1 MMGLVSK
8 MATSA
13 NAWAARL
20 SPVRFAKKEEGTVT
34 AFAVL
39 MFILMV
45 GASGIAIDVMR
56 YETQRTQLQYTLDR
70 AILAAA
76 SLTQPYDPEGVVRNY
91 FEVSGL
97 DNYRLDVRVDEGLNF
112 RRVHAYAELE
122 VRSMFMSLFGVR
134 VMTSPAIGAAE
145 ERVRNIEVS
154 MVLDISGSM
163 GSNNR
168 MTNMR
173 PAARDFVTE
182 VLSANETLNAD
193 NLVSVSIVPYNGR
206 VNSGSMIGSVFTFD
220 DVHDESNC
228 ARFDAVASNY
238 SFDPS
243 NGWASWSAASWPASD
258 YLTTAID
265 PDVAIRRI
273 SHWDRGNEDD
283 DELFQNSHCQTDEYG
298 AILPW
303 QHDETILHNH
313 INSLNTGGWTAIDLG
328 VNWAVGLLD
337 PTANSALN
345 DLIDAGQVH
354 SDFDDR
360 PAPFFDGDPSTI
372 LDDETIKVVVM
383 MTDGANTN
391 QYDLRNVW
399 EHNGTYYYDDAALPD
414 DAFYIGMRTGYAPIF
429 RHAGADGVL
438 SDGWIDNTNER
449 WRFDDDR
456 FSIWW
461 EDQGANGQ
469 FWIPTG
475 DPRDAGG
482 YWSNEPFGGWAAY
495 GMLDPSDGL
504 VVDNWYTER
513 VNAYDW
519 HRDWDGDGNRDNVD
533 GAVLLWANL
542 WGILTAENIAEEWL
556 EEPARA
562 SGNWDFHDLVAND
575 ASYRY
580 AAQTEADR
588 NLRAICDAANA
599 AGIIVYAIAFEAP
612 SGGQS
617 VMRYCATTDATY
629 YNVEGLEIS
638 EAFENIARSINQL
651 RLIQ

>member
-1 MMGLVSK
+1 MTGLVSK

-13 NAWAARL
+13 RAWAAHF
-20 SPVRFAKKEEGTVT
+20 SPVRFAKRQDGTVT

-39 MFILMV
+39 MFVLMV

-91 FEVSGL
+91 FEISGL
-97 DNYRLDVRVDEGLNF
+97 ENYRLDVRVDEGINY

-182 VLSANETLNAD
+182 VLGANDTLNAE
-193 NLVSVSIVPYNGR
+193 NLVSVSIIPYNGR
-206 VNSGSMIGSVFTFD
+206 VNAGALIGSVFTFD
-220 DVHDESNC
+220 DTHDESNC
-228 ARFDAVASNY
+228 ARFSAVTPAY
-238 SFDPS
+238 SYNNT
-243 NGWASWSAASWPASD
+243 NGWSSWTAAGWPASD

-265 PDVAIRRI
+265 PAQPISRI
-273 SHWDRGNEDD
+273 AHWDHDREGSDQH
-283 DELFQNSHCQTDEYG
+283 FNSPHCQTDQYA

-303 QHDETILHNH
+303 QHDEAVLHAH
-313 INSLNTGGWTAIDLG
+313 INSLNAEGWTAIDLG

-337 PTANSALN
+337 PAANPAVT
-345 DLIDAGQVH
+345 DLIAAGHV
-354 SDFDDR
+354 SPDFDDR
-360 PAPFFDGDPSTI
+360 PAPFVDGDPNTT

-391 QYDLRNVW
+391 QYDIREEYYRL
-399 EHNGTYYYDDAALPD
+399 NGGPRPSVIFTYDSDN
-414 DAFYIGMRTGYAPIF
+414 
-429 RHAGADGVL
+429 DG
-438 SDGWIDNTNER
+438 N
-449 WRFDDDR
+449 FDPYPGGDR
-456 FSIWW
+456 VSIWW
-461 EDQGANGQ
+461 EERRQ
-469 FWIPTG
+469 FWIVNG
-475 DPRDAGG
+475 DPRNEAGW
-482 YWSNEPFGGWAAY
+482 WSNEPYGGFSEYPVTYSEWH
-495 GMLDPSDGL
+495 DPNGNGWNDEGL
-504 VVDNWYTER
+504 EER
-513 VNAYDW
+513 VIKYDAE
-519 HRDWDGDGNRDNVD
+519 HAQAIADGDSFRGWSVSWPH
-533 GAVLLWANL
+533 LWERY
-542 WGILTAENIAEEWL
+542 TREYIAEEWL
-556 EEPARA
+556 ERAARRDGRWA
-562 SGNWDFHDLVAND
+562 YHDDFVNSSVQFVANEGWNPNPSD
-575 ASYRY
+575 
-580 AAQTEADR
+580 T

-599 AGIIVYAIAFEAP
+599 AGIIIYAIAFEAP
-612 SGGQS
+612 WGGQQ
-617 VMRYCATTDATY
+617 VMQYCATTDATY